1 MIFIRGK
8 KVLISLGGTFEP
20 IDSVRG
26 ITNKSSGKMGLALAK
41 QAYILGADVTLI
53 VANVSV
59 EISPLFN
66 VIPVE
71 TAEQMADAIFNV
83 VRDFDIFISTAAV
96 SDFKVVQYK
105 NKKIDSESSLSI
117 NLKPTVKIIRKIKQI
132 NPDIFLVGFKAE
144 FNISQDEIIYCARK
158 QINDAGTD
166 IVVANDVSNNFIIT
180 TLNTTVIALGR
191 LRKNT
196 FNKKFP
202 LTNSLLFSSAK
213 MNDGILI
220 VNNVI
225 SVKCIG
231 IKKYSA
237 LR

>member
-66 VIPVE
+66 VISVE

-132 NPDIFLVGFKAE
+132 NPNIFLVGFKAE

-166 IVVANDVSNNFIIT
+166 IVVANDVSNKDCNFGSDKNEVLIIDDDV
-180 TLNTTVIALGR
+180 LYVPLANKDEIA
-191 LRKNT
+191 KT
-196 FNKKFP
+196 I
-202 LTNSLLFSSAK
+202 
-213 MNDGILI
+213 M
-220 VNNVI
+220 NVI
-225 SVKCIG
+225 SEKVSC
-231 IKKYSA
+231 
-237 LR
+237 R